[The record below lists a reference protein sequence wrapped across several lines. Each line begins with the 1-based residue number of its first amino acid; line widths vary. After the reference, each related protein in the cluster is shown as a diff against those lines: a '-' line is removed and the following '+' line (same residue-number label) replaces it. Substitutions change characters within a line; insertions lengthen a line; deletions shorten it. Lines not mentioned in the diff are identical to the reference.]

1 VTVAD
6 KPTVAVGEE
15 PSGVFRFIVI
25 VAVFLL
31 VGPPVGG
38 AVVWAFVVLNM
49 SLLDYGAPHAL
60 PMLFMTVLYAYPLGA
75 PFALAVGIV
84 HAIAA
89 IRLKQNSFLVPLV
102 AAILVTVVGIGLFVA
117 IKPWPGTYG
126 GEVLAGLVLS
136 MPPSLVASFVC
147 WRLTRSVA
155 RMA

>member
-1 VTVAD
+1 VSAADERTMTVD
-6 KPTVAVGEE
+6 EE

-49 SLLDYGAPHAL
+49 SLGDYGVPHAL
-60 PMLFMTVLYAYPLGA
+60 PMLFVTALYAYPLGA
-75 PFALAVGIV
+75 PFAIAVGII

-89 IRLKQNSFLVPLV
+89 IRMNQNSFLVPLV
-102 AAILVTVVGIGLFVA
+102 AAILVAVVGIALFVA

-136 MPPSLVASFVC
+136 LPPSLVASFVC

>member
-1 VTVAD
+1 VSAAD
-6 KPTVAVGEE
+6 EPTVAVDEE

-38 AVVWAFVVLNM
+38 AVVWAFIVLNM
-49 SLLDYGAPHAL
+49 LLLDSAAPHAL

-89 IRLKQNSFLVPLV
+89 IRMKQNSFLVPLV
-102 AAILVTVVGIGLFVA
+102 AAILVTVVGIALFVA

-136 MPPSLVASFVC
+136 MPPSLVASFAC